1 MESNRLRIIKKSC
14 HILTS
19 FTPVLRVEM
28 QQKLPFVISLTLAIQ
43 LSGFDLFSIFFLNP
57 LDGQFG
63 LFGHWTYL
71 KELYQ
76 VVQFV

>member
-1 MESNRLRIIKKSC
+1 MESNRLRTIKKSC
-14 HILTS
+14 HIVTS

-71 KELYQ
+71 KQLYQ
-76 VVQFV
+76 VAQFV